1 MARHKVVDVFVS
13 LLIIGG
19 IGYAGFH
26 GYQWI
31 SQLQIG
37 THDAKTVQAAIK
49 QKTVTKHEEKQ
60 PDDGTVIYPSSL
72 HPTKGTEFGKLII
85 PKLNAVLPIFE
96 GADEEELA
104 KGVAHAQSTVL
115 PGEPDVSL
123 LSGHRDTVFRHVGDL
138 KPGDKLMVETEMG
151 RFTYTIEKSWVV
163 DANEKVHSL
172 KKPYL
177 LLSTCYPFSYIG
189 PAPQRYLILAKFE
202 NPNN

>member
-1 MARHKVVDVFVS
+1 MERHKIVDVFMS
-13 LLIIGG
+13 LLIVGG

-26 GYQWI
+26 GYQWV
-31 SQLQIG
+31 SQLSIG
-37 THDAKTVQAAIK
+37 AHDAKAVQKEI
-49 QKTVTKHEEKQ
+49 QKKPVTKHEK
-60 PDDGTVIYPSSL
+60 PDDGTVIYPDSL
-72 HPTKGTEFGKLII
+72 RPAKGKEFGKLII
-85 PKLNAVLPIFE
+85 PRLNVVLPIFE